1 MLLTISTTHAPA
13 TDLGYLLHK
22 RPDKLQTFPLSFG
35 SAHVF
40 YPEASDHRCT
50 AALLLDINPIDLI
63 RGRGTT
69 LDHYVNDRPYVASSM
84 LSVAISQV
92 YGTALAGTC
101 KARPE
106 LVATPIQLEASIA
119 ALPCTA
125 GEDLIR
131 KLFEPLGYDVAIAGR
146 PLDDHFSAWG
156 PSSVFTVRLAGT
168 RTLSELLTH
177 LYVLI
182 PTLDNEK
189 HYWVGDAE
197 VEKLLRHGEGWLA
210 SHPERQLIARRYLRY
225 RRNLLDEAIR
235 RLREQDTEGPREI
248 DAEFTDD
255 PREEAGEKRLS
266 LHQQRHGVIL
276 STLRAR
282 GVRRVLDLGC
292 GEGRL
297 LRDLLVDRSFER
309 IIGMD
314 VSHRALEIAADRIRL
329 DRMPARQRARVE
341 LIHGSLLYRDAR
353 LSGMEAA
360 ILCEVIEHLDEARL
374 AAMERVVFESIRPLL
389 ILVTTPNREY
399 NVMWESLSAGA
410 LRHRDHRFEWTRDE
424 FRAWAAAVAARNS
437 YGVEVRPIGDS
448 AVSTDGLDVGAPT
461 QMAVFT
467 LREPPGTAANAA
479 SPVEAAVP

>member
-40 YPEASDHRCT
+40 YPEVSDQLCT

-106 LVATPIQLEASIA
+106 LVATPIPLEASIA

-125 GEDLIR
+125 GEELIR
-131 KLFEPLGYDVAIAGR
+131 KLFEPLGYDAAISGR

-210 SHPERQLIARRYLRY
+210 SHPERELIARRYLRY

-248 DAEFTDD
+248 DAEFNDD

-297 LRDLLVDRSFER
+297 LRDLLVDRSFEK

-360 ILCEVIEHLDEARL
+360 ILCEVIEHLDETRL
-374 AAMERVVFESIRPLL
+374 AAMERVVFESIRPPL

-399 NVMWESLSAGA
+399 NVMWESLPAGT
-410 LRHRDHRFEWTRDE
+410 LRHRDHRFEWTRAE
-424 FRAWAAAVAARNS
+424 FAAWAAAVAARNS
-437 YGVEVRPIGDS
+437 YAVEVRPIGDS

-467 LREPPGTAANAA
+467 LREPPATAANAA

>member
-1 MLLTISTTHAPA
+1 MLLTISTTHPPA

-35 SAHVF
+35 SAHV
-40 YPEASDHRCT
+40 YYTEVRDDRCT

-106 LVATPIQLEASIA
+106 LAATPIPLDASIA
-119 ALPCTA
+119 ALPCAA
-125 GEDLIR
+125 GDELIR
-131 KLFEPLGYDVAIAGR
+131 TLFEPLGYEVEITSR
-146 PLDDHFSAWG
+146 PLDDQVPAWG
-156 PSSVFTVRLAGT
+156 QSSVFTVQLAAT

-210 SHPERQLIARRYLRY
+210 AHPERELIARRYLRY

-282 GVRRVLDLGC
+282 GVRHVLDLGC

-297 LRDLLVDRSFER
+297 LRDLLIDRSFEK
-309 IIGMD
+309 IVGMD

-329 DRMPARQRARVE
+329 DRMPPRQRARIE
-341 LIHGSLLYRDAR
+341 LIHGSLLYRDSR
-353 LSGMEAA
+353 LDGAEAA
-360 ILCEVIEHLDEARL
+360 VLCEVIEHLDETRL
-374 AAMERVVFESIRPLL
+374 AALERVVFECVRPPL
-389 ILVTTPNREY
+389 IVVTTPNREY
-399 NVMWESLSAGA
+399 NVMWESLPAGM
-410 LRHRDHRFEWTRDE
+410 LRHRDHRFEWTRAE
-424 FRAWAAAVAARNS
+424 FAAWASAVAARNG
-437 YGVEVRPIGDS
+437 YDVEIRAIGDP
-448 AVSTDGLDVGAPT
+448 AATADGVDVGTPT
-461 QMAVFT
+461 QMAVFA
-467 LREPPGTAANAA
+467 LREPSTSRGGAALRSGAA
-479 SPVEAAVP
+479 TS

>member
-1 MLLTISTTHAPA
+1 MLLTISTTHPPA
-13 TDLGYLLHK
+13 IDLGYLLHK
-22 RPDKLQTFPLSFG
+22 RPDRLQTFPLSFG

-40 YPEASDHRCT
+40 YPEAGDDRCT

-106 LVATPIQLEASIA
+106 LVATPIPLEASIA
-119 ALPCTA
+119 ALPCTS

-131 KLFEPLGYDVAIAGR
+131 RLFEPLGYDVAITGR
-146 PLDDHFSAWG
+146 PLDDHFPAWG
-156 PSSVFTVRLAGT
+156 QSSVVTVRLAGT

-210 SHPERQLIARRYLRY
+210 SHPERELIARRYLRY

-297 LRDLLVDRSFER
+297 LRDLLVDRSFEK